1 MEERVREQVDTRG
14 WHNGGAQGSM
24 PGIEE
29 RANAREFRHSRSGD
43 AHPEKA
49 SLRVEARTSR
59 PPSGTRQILPSGF
72 CAPHNR
78 NPLAGL
84 APQAPFRKFRGSLGL
99 AIVLGIVLGAGAIFA
114 LGGLL

>member
-1 MEERVREQVDTRG
+1 MSEKLTWKMEERVREQVDTRG

-49 SLRVEARTSR
+49 SLTQLTPGKGKFSLVDTSALRACARMRAS
-59 PPSGTRQILPSGF
+59 PSTKTPR
-72 CAPHNR
+72 ARARANVR
-78 NPLAGL
+78 
-84 APQAPFRKFRGSLGL
+84 
-99 AIVLGIVLGAGAIFA
+99 A
-114 LGGLL
+114 LL